1 MWKWRHACYLGPR
14 TQCEPLPGAGSRR
27 GRPMRRA
34 AIGNHLRGGRAWAL
48 AIACAWAFAAAPPAS
63 GQEVP
68 GGDPPDAPAAFLL
81 ETITVEGTRHAS
93 PELILAESLL
103 RAGQSYTETALRQGV
118 YRVRRL
124 PFVRAARF
132 ALRKGSARGSY
143 ELVITVEETHRVFFG
158 AETSLAKGAE
168 WQLGGVGTV
177 GGRVFVGA
185 HGVAFAAVR
194 GAQARVGYT
203 HYNLFNRRAFA
214 SLEIGRT
221 DDCCGGLTYDH
232 VFGGPNFDSV
242 PTDTDSA
249 ELTLGFPVAR
259 NQTVQL
265 SLLADQTDGFGRA
278 LSISGQGEVL
288 EVRFPVDARQRRAEL
303 RWVLDTSDDPVVPS
317 RGTVVTALVGAA
329 ESKRDA
335 RFFRP
340 GSQPPAEQSVR
351 FEDEFVNASISA
363 RHFWPLSVRQSLSL
377 AATLSTTRS
386 SNENEICCFPAESR
400 FSGDVTSEGSVLD
413 LGYAAS
419 LWSEEQTRRRGD
431 FRFEARV
438 SPAVVAR
445 DGFEDAIFFA
455 HLDAGLIF
463 RNAWGIFRFRVF
475 YQLVEG

>member
-1 MWKWRHACYLGPR
+1 MVWSRWRGVV
-14 TQCEPLPGAGSRR
+14 GA
-27 GRPMRRA
+27 
-34 AIGNHLRGGRAWAL
+34 WV
-48 AIACAWAFAAAPPAS
+48 CASVGAFSPPAA
-63 GQEVP
+63 GHEALQA
-68 GGDPPDAPAAFLL
+68 DPAATAVEFRI
-81 ETITVEGTRHAS
+81 ETITVEGNEHAAAS
-93 PELILAESLL
+93 LIVAESLL
-103 RAGQSYTETALRQGV
+103 RAGESYTEAALRQGV

-132 ALRKGSARGSY
+132 SLRKGSERGSY
-143 ELVITVEETHRVFFG
+143 ELVITVEETNRVFFG

-185 HGVAFAAVR
+185 HGVAFAALQ
-194 GAQARVGYT
+194 GEQARVGYT
-203 HYNLFNRRAFA
+203 HYNLFNRRIFA

-232 VFGGPNFDSV
+232 VFGGPDPDGLPS
-242 PTDTDSA
+242 DTDSA

-265 SLLADQTDGFGRA
+265 SLLADQTDGFGRS

-329 ESKRDA
+329 ESRRDA

-340 GSQPPAEQSVR
+340 GVQPPAEQSVR
-351 FEDEFVNASISA
+351 FEDELVNGSVSV

-377 AATLSTTRS
+377 AGTLSTTRS
-386 SNENEICCFPAESR
+386 SNENELCCFPAESR
-400 FSGDVTSEGSVLD
+400 FSADATSEGSVLD

-419 LWSEEQTRRRGD
+419 LWSEEQTRRLGD

-455 HLDAGLIF
+455 NLDAGLIF